1 MTVLI
6 LLAGAAFSFIGTLV
20 GLGGGVFMV
29 PLLVLVAGYPLP
41 MAVGSVALALF
52 PSALISTIS
61 NSRTQSIDY
70 KIGIKL
76 EIPTIVGAIIGA
88 QLTAILPVRP
98 LEFLF
103 ALFIFFMA
111 WHMRHKT
118 SATHLVQKFNNTLGL
133 TFLGTLSGTLAG
145 LFGVGGGI
153 LKTPILLKVFN
164 LPAKRAAATSLA
176 MIMVTSIVSSLK
188 HWELGHIDQ
197 RALPVV
203 IGFASGSILGNI
215 FGKKLTDDKVQVFLS
230 IALFLAAF
238 AVLIHVIFYEYFI

>member
-61 NSRTQSIDY
+61 NSRTKSIDY

-76 EIPTIVGAIIGA
+76 EIPTIVGAIVGA

-153 LKTPILLKVFN
+153 LKTPILLKIFN

-203 IGFASGSILGNI
+203 IGFASGSIIGNI

>member
-1 MTVLI
+1 MTIVII
-6 LLAGAAFSFIGTLV
+6 LSGILFSFFGTLV

-29 PLLVLVAGYPLP
+29 PLLVLAAGYPLP

-61 NSRTQSIDY
+61 NVRAKSIDF
-70 KIGIKL
+70 KAAIKL
-76 EIPTIVGAIIGA
+76 EIPTIFGAIVGA

-98 LEFLF
+98 LELLF

-111 WHMRHKT
+111 WHLRHK
-118 SATHLVQKFNNTLGL
+118 SKAASLVSRFNNTIGL
-133 TFLGTLSGTLAG
+133 TFLGSLSGILSG

-153 LKTPILLKVFN
+153 LKTPILLKVFH

-176 MIMVTSIVSSLK
+176 MIMVTSIVSASK
-188 HWELGHIDQ
+188 HWQLGHIDE

-203 IGFASGSILGNI
+203 IGFATGSIFGNI
-215 FGKKLTDDKVQVFLS
+215 FGKKLTDEKVQVFLS
-230 IALFLAAF
+230 VALFLAAL
-238 AVLIHVIFYEYFI
+238 AVLTHVLFFEYFK